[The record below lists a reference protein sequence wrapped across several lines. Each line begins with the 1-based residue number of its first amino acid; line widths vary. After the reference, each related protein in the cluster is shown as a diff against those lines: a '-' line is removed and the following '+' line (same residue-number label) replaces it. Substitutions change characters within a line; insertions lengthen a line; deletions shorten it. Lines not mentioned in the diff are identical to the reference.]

1 MPSPTAPPRRAT
13 RNVTRT
19 RLRSDRERSRLAAPP
34 APTRRSNSPRA
45 IRATSS
51 TTHGSPRTS
60 GIAPMTPE
68 RLAPKTRRTPQAGR
82 IRLPAT
88 PRSRARIRLA
98 LLLRTRPRDRSSQ
111 SPPIGTIRTPRI
123 ASLSRTDRRRTP
135 SRLTK
140 RIPTTKTRRM
150 RRVRSPTRTR
160 LRPSK
165 RGQKTPRMARRTRRM
180 PAPRP
185 SGRIRRSK
193 RKPLGKPP
201 ILIAR
206 RPRTRPPAR
215 TRTRPRRPTKRR
227 RLTRATPAHRNP

>member
-1 MPSPTAPPRRAT
+1 MKEQLPPGDP
-13 RNVTRT
+13 RNVVNDPRITQDERN
-19 RLRSDRERSRLAAPP
+19 RSYD
-34 APTRRSNSPRA
+34 PRA
-45 IRATSS
+45 PRA
-51 TTHGSPRTS
+51 
-60 GIAPMTPE
+60 
-68 RLAPKTRRTPQAGR
+68 KTRRTPLVGR

-88 PRSRARIRLA
+88 PKSRARIRLA
-98 LLLRTRPRDRSSQ
+98 LLLRTRRTDKSSR

-135 SRLTK
+135 SRLIK

-150 RRVRSPTRTR
+150 RRVRSSTRTR

-193 RKPLGKPP
+193 GKPIGKPP
-201 ILIAR
+201 SPIAR

-215 TRTRPRRPTKRR
+215 EGRDQEDRR
-227 RLTRATPAHRNP
+227 REEDWQGLHHPPEP